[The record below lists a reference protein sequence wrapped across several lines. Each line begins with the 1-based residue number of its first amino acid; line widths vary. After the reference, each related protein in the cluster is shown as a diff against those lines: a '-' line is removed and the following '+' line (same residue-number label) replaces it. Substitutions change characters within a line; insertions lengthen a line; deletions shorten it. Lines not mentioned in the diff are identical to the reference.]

1 MKTAALDAENAKHA
15 FARTRLIGDLFE
27 LVKARLTSLVLL
39 TTAVGFYLGSAASV
53 DYAALFR
60 VVFGTAAAA
69 AGAAA
74 LNQWWE
80 RKADALMHRTR
91 MRPVPAGRMRP
102 ADALAL
108 GLFLSIF
115 GVGYLALACNAL
127 SAILA
132 AITITIYIFAY
143 TPLKR
148 ASTANT
154 AVGAIPGAIPPVI
167 GWAAARGA
175 IDAGAC
181 SLFAILL
188 LWQLPHFFAIAWM
201 YREDYSRAGFR
212 MLSSDDLSG
221 ERSASQSVLFC
232 ILLLILGG
240 LPAFVGIV
248 TYAYLAVELVL
259 GGLFIA
265 VAMRFLRVRTREAAR
280 LLFITSIVYLP
291 LLLGALVLTKS

>member
-1 MKTAALDAENAKHA
+1 MKTAAIETEVAPQALRSRVVSD
-15 FARTRLIGDLFE
+15 FAE

-39 TTAVGFYLGSAASV
+39 TTAVGFYLGADAPV
-53 DYAALFR
+53 DYLALFH

-80 RKADALMHRTR
+80 RKLDALMQRTKA
-91 MRPVPAGRMRP
+91 RPVPAGRMP
-102 ADALAL
+102 PMEAVVI
-108 GLFLSIF
+108 GGGLSIF
-115 GVGYLALACNAL
+115 GVIYLAIACNAL
-127 SAILA
+127 SAVLA
-132 AITITIYIFAY
+132 AITIAIYIFAY

-154 AVGAIPGAIPPVI
+154 LVGAIPGAIPPMI
-167 GWAAARGA
+167 GWAAARGT
-175 IDAGAC
+175 IEAGAW

-212 MLSSDDLSG
+212 MISSDDHSG
-221 ERSASQSVLFC
+221 ERSASQSVFFC
-232 ILLLILGG
+232 ILLLVLAG

-248 TYAYLAVELVL
+248 TFAYLAVELVL
-259 GGLFIA
+259 GGLFVA
-265 VAMRFLRVRTREAAR
+265 VAMRFLKTRTARTAR

-291 LLLGALVLTKS
+291 LLLVALVLTKS